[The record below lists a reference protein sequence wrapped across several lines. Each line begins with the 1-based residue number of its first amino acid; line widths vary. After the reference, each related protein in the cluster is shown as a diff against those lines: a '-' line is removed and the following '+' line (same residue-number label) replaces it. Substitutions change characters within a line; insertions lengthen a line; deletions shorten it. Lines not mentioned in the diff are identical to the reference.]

1 MPTYEVTDPA
11 SGKKV
16 RLTGDSPP
24 TDAEL
29 EQIFA
34 GINTPQQQGLG
45 DVFGDLQ
52 PVQQGPAQA
61 SSTAPTAAPQE
72 GGILAGIKEAFT
84 GEQRATE
91 ATRTLPDWANM
102 PEMNELSAT
111 GLKTGLATLTGSPQ
125 EVAQIIKANYPNT
138 QVRQDEKGNYILKS
152 SMDGAEYAIKPGFQM
167 SDIPRAGGVVAA
179 FSPAGAARS
188 MIGRMAAGAATQGAI
203 ESGQAAS
210 GGQLNPEEVL
220 LAGAIPGVTGTLA
233 AGARAAKGSAQQM
246 LGTAAPPVPVRGLA
260 EAEAAKIPFTTS
272 DAFPPKNQVSN
283 FLVGAGERIPVAGT
297 GSVRAGQQDA
307 REQAVRQLFT
317 DYGSPEIADASEKV
331 MKDLLGK
338 RSDDLTRY
346 SGMKGDVINRLSDP
360 QLPSVPV
367 VNAVAATDREIAR
380 LSSLRLDEL
389 NPVIAKL
396 ENWKDAIQGQ
406 GLDNIESLR
415 KVVGESFKSAE
426 MAGVRSEAEKSLSSI
441 YGPLRTDMGEF
452 IKTHGQPQDFNKW
465 SVANKQLSIMTGELE
480 KAGLKSMIKR
490 GEATPEIIQNA
501 LFSKRPS
508 DARTLYNS
516 LTQDGKS
523 QAKRALIA
531 KAISDAGGIE
541 DLSTAK
547 FATSI
552 KKLGAPIGI
561 MFNGDELA
569 RVQGLRVALR
579 ATRRA
584 ETAALNP
591 QTGATLAVPAVVA
604 SLAQLFGGGGVAAV
618 GAMAGAGGLARAYE
632 SKPVR
637 NLLIA
642 LSRVPPESAEEAAII
657 SKLNT
662 ALQAAQ
668 NQGSN

>member
-1 MPTYEVTDPA
+1 MSPEEWLA
-11 SGKKV
+11 SQQP
-16 RLTGDSPP
+16 DSPAATSAMSP
-24 TDAEL
+24 EAWLAT
-29 EQIFA
+29 
-34 GINTPQQQGLG
+34 QQQGIG
-45 DVFGDLQ
+45 DVFGDLKPGQ
-52 PVQQGPAQA
+52 QFQQGPAQ
-61 SSTAPTAAPQE
+61 SGQTAQPAATQD
-72 GGILAGIKEAFT
+72 GGILSSLKEALT
-84 GEQRATE
+84 GEQRATD
-91 ATRTLPDWANM
+91 ATRTLPDWVNM
-102 PEMNELSAT
+102 PEMNEISTT

-167 SDIPRAGGVVAA
+167 SDLPRAAGLGLA
-179 FSPAGAARS
+179 FTPAGGART
-188 MIGRMAAGAATQGAI
+188 ILGRMAAGAATQGAI
-203 ESGQAAS
+203 EAGQAAS
-210 GGQLNPEEVL
+210 GGQFNPEEVL

-233 AGARAAKGSAQQM
+233 AGARAAKGAGQQM
-246 LGTAAPPVPVRGLA
+246 LGTAAPPVPIRGLA

-283 FLVGAGERIPVAGT
+283 FLIGAGERIPVAGT
-297 GSVRAGQQDA
+297 GPVQAAKQDA
-307 REQAVRQLFT
+307 RELAVKQLFT

-331 MKDLLGK
+331 MKDLLKK
-338 RSDDLTRY
+338 RGDDLTRY
-346 SGMKGDVINRLSDP
+346 SGMKNDVINRLSDP
-360 QLPSVPV
+360 QLPPVPV
-367 VNAVAATDREIAR
+367 VNAVAATDQEIAR

-396 ENWKDAIQGQ
+396 ENWKSAIQGQ

-465 SVANKQLSIMTGELE
+465 SVANKELSAMQNEL
-480 KAGLKSMIKR
+480 KNTTLKSMIKR
-490 GEATPEIIQNA
+490 GQATPEIIEKA
-501 LFSKRPS
+501 LFSKKKS
-508 DARTLYNS
+508 DARILYNS
-516 LTQDGKS
+516 LSQDGQN

-531 KAISDAGGIE
+531 KAISDAGGVE

-591 QTGATLAVPAVVA
+591 QTGATLAVPAVVGGLTA
-604 SLAQLFGGGGVAAV
+604 LFGGGNSGFAAL
-618 GAMAGAGGLARAYE
+618 GAVAGAGGLARAYE

-642 LSRVPPESAEEAAII
+642 LSRVPPESDEAARIMA
-657 SKLNT
+657 KLNT
-662 ALQAAQ
+662 TLQATTDAQ
-668 NQGSN
+668 NKSRN